1 MRGTFSREHVWGSDT
16 PSKPPLFVQKP
27 ALFWQLVARGEWMT
41 LGVFYTPGCQGQT
54 FSTMGIESYHWEI
67 PFIDRTTMSGPSR
80 CSIPA
85 RRDEKSPISWEIG
98 LNKKMWVIIF
108 APLLCVYSHFM
119 FCDISHYPF
128 SSSIQKNTCLVKLI
142 FSPHLK
148 LWLWGDG
155 NHCGES
161 SPIGIMPSVNVASYQ
176 LQKDLFG

>member
-1 MRGTFSREHVWGSDT
+1 MRGTFNGEIVSGNDT
-16 PSKPPLFVQKP
+16 PSKPPLLIQKP
-27 ALFWQLVARGEWMT
+27 ALFWQPAAGCEWMT
-41 LGVFYTPGCQGQT
+41 FGVFHTPGFQGQT
-54 FSTMGIESYHWEI
+54 FSPMGIDSYHWEI

-142 FSPHLK
+142 FLDYLIFWIVEEWTS
-148 LWLWGDG
+148 
-155 NHCGES
+155 
-161 SPIGIMPSVNVASYQ
+161 
-176 LQKDLFG
+176 